1 MLSIPFY
8 VVSLYVV
15 FDSELAEV
23 SKSNIF
29 YTVKSSKL
37 PISAKKSAVLS
48 IKISFVVSPRARHI
62 MEVF

>member
-1 MLSIPFY
+1 MFA
-8 VVSLYVV
+8 SLYVV

-23 SKSNIF
+23 SKSDIF

-48 IKISFVVSPRARHI
+48 IRISFVVSPRARHI

>member
-1 MLSIPFY
+1 MFA
-8 VVSLYVV
+8 SLYVV

-23 SKSNIF
+23 SKSDIF

-37 PISAKKSAVLS
+37 PISAKISMVLS
-48 IKISFVVSPRARHI
+48 IKISFVVSPRARHL

>member
-1 MLSIPFY
+1 MFA
-8 VVSLYVV
+8 SLYVV

-23 SKSNIF
+23 SKSDIF

-37 PISAKKSAVLS
+37 PISAKISTVLS
-48 IKISFVVSPRARHI
+48 IKISFVVSPRARHL